1 MGKDTRGL
9 GRALPRVT
17 TDRRDAEISAATTL
31 RVAIRVLA
39 GLAASIGAIV
49 FAAWMFG
56 WAGLVRLHPSLP
68 PMSANATIWMVLGG
82 LGLAATTT
90 RAWQRAAPALG
101 MLVASMAGL
110 TLGEYLFAANLGI
123 DELFVRAD
131 LVTWPRHPGR
141 PAANTAAAFTLSG
154 LALALHARPLSVL
167 RAVAIG
173 MCGATVIAL
182 AAVSLFS
189 HTLALTEGL
198 PWLVGGRDMAI
209 PTAVGLMLLGI
220 GFSALAWFVSDEAT
234 APGWVPL
241 AIGLI
246 GLLATSALWQ
256 GAIRAERG
264 HVKAVVQRQA
274 VAMRDASAARLAD
287 HVHALMRMAHRWE
300 VSGAPAEAAW
310 RADAALYYAHA
321 GDYQAVVWVD
331 AQGAARWVEPLAG
344 NEWVVNVTPPANS
357 LRRLAFDRAMETR
370 HPVVTPL
377 MDLKVGGRGFFVVT
391 PIIERGRPAGAIVG
405 VFRAQKFFSMV
416 VSDDGDLGV
425 EILDGERT
433 AYARRVVEEAVSRE
447 FASDALP
454 VGAGTSWKVRTLPG
468 AGLLERERSAM
479 PTAVLGAGIV
489 VSMLLMTAGLLLSS
503 SLGRADRLRAAHR
516 ELEGQAGALAEQTRA
531 LERARDLAL
540 DATRAKSAFLATI
553 SHEIR
558 TPMNGIIGLDGDAAR
573 HAARGR
579 SARRARRRILQS
591 AESLLTI
598 INDVLDFSKIEAGK
612 LTLERADVDLRQ
624 IVEDAIRLLG
634 ASARD
639 KAAHARR
646 RIVDAGVPTRLVG
659 DPSRLRQVLLNL
671 VGNAVKFT
679 PRGRYGARRSSLD
692 ARRAA
697 DRRRRCV
704 QFAVSDTGI
713 GIAADVQPR
722 LFQPF
727 TQADASTTRRYGG
740 TGLGLAICR
749 QLVELMGGAIG
760 VESAPDR
767 GSTFWFTCRSIGAS
781 GCRVAAAAARAPM
794 RRHRR
799 AARGVGAARSCWS
812 RTTPSTSRSRVRM
825 LDEAG
830 TPRRHRQQRRRG
842 GRRRRARRAY
852 DVVLMDCQMP
862 ELDGYEATTPHPR
875 RRVAARRVPIVAV
888 TANAAVDDR
897 ERCLAAGMD
906 DYLSKPVTLSEL
918 ARVVAHWGGRHESAS
933 LAPDTAA

>member
-1 MGKDTRGL
+1 MQRS
-9 GRALPRVT
+9 
-17 TDRRDAEISAATTL
+17 SAATTL
-31 RVAIRVLA
+31 RVTIRVLA

-123 DELFVRAD
+123 DELVVRAD
-131 LVTWPRHPGR
+131 LVAWPRHPGR

-154 LALALHARPLSVL
+154 LALLLHARPLSVL

-287 HVHALMRMAHRWE
+287 HVHALLRMAHRWE

-321 GDYQAVVWVD
+321 GDYQAVVRVD

-370 HPVVTPL
+370 LPVVTPL

-425 EILDGERT
+425 EVLDGERI

-516 ELEGQAGALAEQTRA
+516 ELEGQAAALAEQTRA
-531 LERARDLAL
+531 LEQARDQALA
-540 DATRAKSAFLATI
+540 ATRAKSTFLATM

-558 TPMNGIIGLDGDAAR
+558 TPMNGIIGIAGLVLDTPLTSDQQELLR
-573 HAARGR
+573 T
-579 SARRARRRILQS
+579 LQQS
-591 AESLLTI
+591 GESLLTI
-598 INDVLDFSKIEAGK
+598 INDILDFSKIEAGR
-612 LTLERADVDLRQ
+612 LSLERTAVDPRQ
-624 IVEDAIRLLG
+624 VVEDTARLLG
-634 ASARD
+634 LAARN
-639 KAAHARR
+639 KQLSLACH
-646 RIVDAGVPTRLVG
+646 VDAGVPSHLWG
-659 DPSRLRQVLLNL
+659 DPGRLRQAVLNLAGNAIKFTEQGSVTIALSCDPAGDGAVLLRL
-671 VGNAVKFT
+671 RVT
-679 PRGRYGARRSSLD
+679 
-692 ARRAA
+692 
-697 DRRRRCV
+697 
-704 QFAVSDTGI
+704 DTGV
-713 GIAADVQPR
+713 GIAPAEQAR

-727 TQADASTTRRYGG
+727 SQADESTTRKYGG

-749 QLVELMGGAIG
+749 QLAELMGGGIG
-760 VESAPDR
+760 VESALGA
-767 GSTFWFTCRSIGAS
+767 GSTFWFTARMD
-781 GCRVAAAAARAPM
+781 RMTAAEIAAATAPVMPLEIPAAARSLSILLAED
-794 RRHRR
+794 
-799 AARGVGAARSCWS
+799 
-812 RTTPSTSRSRVRM
+812 TPVNQVVAVRM
-825 LDEAG
+825 LTKLGHRVDVVSNGAEAIAAVA
-830 TPRRHRQQRRRG
+830 
-842 GRRRRARRAY
+842 RAEY
-852 DVVLMDCQMP
+852 DVVLMDCLMP
-862 ELDGYEATTPHPR
+862 EVDGYEATTR
-875 RRVAARRVPIVAV
+875 IRAAERTRRVPIVAL
-888 TANAAVDDR
+888 TASATLEDR
-897 ERCLAAGMD
+897 RQCLAAGMD
-906 DYLSKPVTLSEL
+906 DYLSKPVTMSEL